1 MTKLQFLMALH
12 EKLPGLH
19 REKMEERLEFYSEM
33 IEDRMEEGLFSS

>member
-12 EKLPGLH
+12 EKLSGLP
-19 REKMEERLEFYSEM
+19 REEERLSFYSEM

>member
-12 EKLPGLH
+12 EKMSGLP
-19 REKMEERLEFYSEM
+19 REEVEERLEFYSEM